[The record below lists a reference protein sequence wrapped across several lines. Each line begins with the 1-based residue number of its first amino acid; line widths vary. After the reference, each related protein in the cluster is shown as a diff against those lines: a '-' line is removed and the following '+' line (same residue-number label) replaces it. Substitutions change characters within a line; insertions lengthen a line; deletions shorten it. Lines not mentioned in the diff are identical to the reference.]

1 MRVHVVGGGA
11 REHALRFVLAR
22 TASVVDDVASADL
35 VVVGP
40 EAPLS
45 AGLAGELRAE
55 GKVVF
60 GPGADGARLESS
72 KAWMKEVLA
81 DAGIPTARHK
91 SFAPLQV
98 EQALAFLETLPGL
111 YVIKTDYLMAGKG
124 VLVTSSLDEARVDV
138 REKLEHGSI
147 VIEEGMTGPELTV
160 LCVCDG
166 KRAVPLAPSRDHKRI
181 GTGDVGPMTGGMGAY
196 TPVAPYV
203 VNGTNS
209 VDGDAIAKSIVQP
222 TLDALRDR
230 GIDYRGVLYAGLMLT
245 PEGPKII
252 EYNVRF
258 GDPEAQVVLPRMSS
272 DLAQLLF
279 EAAQGELVSEPTF
292 VDDAFVTVVMATGGY
307 PVKPYDTGH
316 VIEGL
321 VEAQNM
327 DDVTVYR
334 YAVTPDGRAD
344 GGRILSVTASGADVP
359 AARTRAYEAVA
370 RISWPGMQYRTDSAS
385 DEGAK

>member
-1 MRVHVVGGGA
+1 MKTAVVGNGA
-11 REHALRFVLAR
+11 REHALRLVLAR
-22 TASVVDDVASADL
+22 TSIVVDEIEPADL
-35 VVVGP
+35 VVIGP

-45 AGLAGELRAE
+45 AGLADDLRAQ

-60 GPGADGARLESS
+60 GPGVDGARLESS

-81 DAGIPTARHK
+81 DAGIPTARHR

-98 EQALAFLETLPGL
+98 EQALAFLEELPGV
-111 YVIKTDYLMAGKG
+111 YVIKTDYLMEGKG
-124 VLVTSSLDEARVDV
+124 VLVTTSLDEARGDV

-147 VIEEGMTGPELTV
+147 VIEEGMTGPELSV

-166 KRAVPLAPSRDHKRI
+166 KRAVALSTARDHKRI
-181 GTGDVGPMTGGMGAY
+181 GTGDVGPMTGGMGAFS
-196 TPVAPYV
+196 PVD
-203 VNGTNS
+203 G
-209 VDGDAIAKSIVQP
+209 VDGDAICKSIVQP

-230 GIDYRGVLYAGLMLT
+230 GVDYRGCLYAGLMLT
-245 PEGPKII
+245 PEGPKIV

-279 EAAQGELVSEPTF
+279 EAAQGDLVSEPTF
-292 VDDAFVTVVMATGGY
+292 VDDAAVTVVLATGGY

-321 VEAQNM
+321 ADVDAM
-327 DDVTVYR
+327 DDVAVFR
-334 YAVTPDGRAD
+334 YAVDAEGRAA
-344 GGRILSVTASGADVP
+344 GGRVLSVTGFGPTVP
-359 AARTRAYEAVA
+359 AARAKAYEAVGK
-370 RISWPGMQYRTDSAS
+370 ISWPGMQFRTDIA
-385 DEGAK
+385 GG

>member
-11 REHALRFVLAR
+11 REHALRHVLAR
-22 TASVVDDVASADL
+22 TAVVVDEPAMADL
-35 VVVGP
+35 VVIGP

-45 AGLAGELRAE
+45 AGLADDLRAD
-55 GKVVF
+55 GHLVF
-60 GPGADGARLESS
+60 GPGADGARLETS
-72 KAWMKEVLA
+72 KAWMKEVLT

-91 SFAPLQV
+91 SFAPLQL
-98 EQALAFLETLPGL
+98 EQALAFLDTLPGV

-166 KRAVPLAPSRDHKRI
+166 KRAVALAPSRDHKRI
-181 GTGDVGPMTGGMGAY
+181 GTGDVGPMTGGMGAFS
-196 TPVAPYV
+196 PVA
-203 VNGTNS
+203 G

-230 GIDYRGVLYAGLMLT
+230 GIDYRGCLYAGLMLT

-258 GDPEAQVVLPRMSS
+258 GDPEAQVVLPRLSS
-272 DLAQLLF
+272 DLAQLLL
-279 EAAQGELVSEPTF
+279 ECAQGELVSEPAF
-292 VDDAFVTVVMATGGY
+292 VDGAAVTVVCATGGY
-307 PVKPYDTGH
+307 PVEPYDTGH
-316 VIEGL
+316 VIDGL
-321 VEAQNM
+321 AQAEATDGVE
-327 DDVTVYR
+327 VFR
-334 YAVTPDGRAD
+334 YAVDAEGRAA
-344 GGRILSVTASGADVP
+344 GGRVLSVTGFGPTVP
-359 AARTRAYEAVA
+359 AARSKAYEAVGK
-370 RISWPGMQYRTDSAS
+370 ISWPGMQFRTDIA
-385 DEGAK
+385 EGAQ

>member
-11 REHALRFVLAR
+11 REHALRHVLAR
-22 TASVVDDVASADL
+22 TAVVVDEVAMADL
-35 VVVGP
+35 VVIGP

-45 AGLAGELRAE
+45 AGLADDLRAE

-91 SFAPLQV
+91 SFAAMQDT
-98 EQALAFLETLPGL
+98 QAVAFLESLPGV
-111 YVIKTDYLMAGKG
+111 YVIKTDYLMEGKG
-124 VLVTSSLDEARVDV
+124 VLVTDDLDEAIADARA
-138 REKLEHGSI
+138 KLEHGSI
-147 VIEEGMTGPELTV
+147 VIEEGMTGPELSV

-166 KRAVPLAPSRDHKRI
+166 RRAVALAPSRDHKRV

-196 TPVAPYV
+196 TPVA
-203 VNGTNS
+203 G
-209 VDGDAIAKSIVQP
+209 VDGEAIAKSIVQP
-222 TLDALRDR
+222 TLDALRGR
-230 GIDYRGVLYAGLMLT
+230 GIDFRGVLYAGLMLT

-272 DLAQLLF
+272 DLAQLLL
-279 EAAQGELVSEPTF
+279 EAASGEMESEPSF
-292 VDDAFVTVVMATGGY
+292 VDDAFVTVVCSTGGY

-321 VEAQNM
+321 ADAEAM
-327 DDVTVYR
+327 DDVVVFR
-334 YAVTPDGRAD
+334 SAVDDEGRAA
-344 GGRILSVTASGADVP
+344 GGRVLSVTASGPTVP
-359 AARTRAYEAVA
+359 AARARAYEAVD
-370 RISWPGMQYRTDSAS
+370 RISWPGMHFRTDIAS
-385 DEGAK
+385 DEGAQ

>member
-72 KAWMKEVLA
+72 KAWMKEVLT
-81 DAGIPTARHK
+81 DAGIPTARHA
-91 SFAPLQV
+91 SFGPLQ
-98 EQALAFLETLPGL
+98 ADAAARFLESLPGL
-111 YVIKTDYLMAGKG
+111 YVIKTDYLMEGKG
-124 VLVTSSLDEARVDV
+124 VLVTSSLDEAIADA

-147 VIEEGMTGPELTV
+147 VIEEGMTGPELSV

-166 KRAVPLAPSRDHKRI
+166 KRAVPLAPARDHKRI

-196 TPVAPYV
+196 TPVS
-203 VNGTNS
+203 G
-209 VDGDAIAKSIVQP
+209 VDGEAIAKSIVQP

-230 GIDYRGVLYAGLMLT
+230 GVDFRGVLYAGLMLT

-272 DLAQLLF
+272 DLAQLLL

-292 VDDAFVTVVMATGGY
+292 ADDAFVTVVLATGGY

-321 VEAQNM
+321 ADVEAM
-327 DDVTVYR
+327 DDVLVFR
-334 YAVTPDGRAD
+334 YVPGDVAD
-344 GGRILSVTASGADVP
+344 GGRILSVTASGPNVP
-359 AARTRAYEAVA
+359 AARARAYEAVA
-370 RISWPGMQYRTDSAS
+370 RISWPGMQYRTDIA
-385 DEGAK
+385 EGEK